1 MIIMTNVPV
10 TYVFVGSDENA
21 LRHLFP
27 EFAANG
33 AENIVLTD
41 QLISAVMCK
50 YSFAD
55 VIRKYLDLT
64 GLRFVDS
71 HAPFGPGIDLNCPI
85 AEARRNLVLRHKL
98 ALNIAADF
106 GVDTMTIH
114 IGNDSRFPDVPLEK
128 QLEFVRA
135 GLDELLPEAE
145 KCGIVICIENIW
157 SRINTPDRLL
167 EIKSHFDT
175 PYLGFCYDAGHAN
188 LMTNGRNY
196 PDGAAN
202 KWWNMFGETPDWDDP
217 ILEKMLPHVVNCHLH
232 DNSGE
237 EDRHMLCGKGT
248 VDWKKVSSLLK
259 TAPRL
264 KNIQCEA
271 ISLWSNAS
279 IRELVESTNAAL
291 N

>member
-1 MIIMTNVPV
+1 MKDVPV
-10 TYVFVGSDENA
+10 TYIFIGNDETA
-21 LRHLFP
+21 LRTALP

-33 AENIVLTD
+33 VKNVVLSD
-41 QLISAVMCK
+41 LLVAAIMQK

-55 VIRKYLDLT
+55 VIQKYLDMT
-64 GLRFVDS
+64 GVKFVDS

-114 IGNDSRFPDVPLEK
+114 IGNDQRFPETALDK
-128 QLEFVRA
+128 QLDFVRA

-145 KCGIVICIENIW
+145 KCGVTICIENIW

-167 EIKSHFDT
+167 QLKSYFDT

-188 LMTNGRNY
+188 LMTNGKDY
-196 PDGAAN
+196 PEGSAN
-202 KWWNMFGETPDWDDP
+202 KVWGTFGETPDWNDP
-217 ILEKMLPHVVNCHLH
+217 ILEKMLPHIVNCHLH
-232 DNSGE
+232 DNDGRS
-237 EDRHMLCGKGT
+237 DQHKLCGKGS
-248 VDWKKVSSLLK
+248 VDWKKVVSLLK

-264 KNIQCEA
+264 RNMQCE
-271 ISLWSNAS
+271 SLSHINNFS
-279 IRELVESTNAAL
+279 IKEMIDTTLAVL